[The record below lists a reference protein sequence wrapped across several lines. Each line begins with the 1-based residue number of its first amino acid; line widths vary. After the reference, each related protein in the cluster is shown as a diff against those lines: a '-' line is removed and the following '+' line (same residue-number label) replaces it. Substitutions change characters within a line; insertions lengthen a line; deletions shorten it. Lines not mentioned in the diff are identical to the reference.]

1 LVVMLM
7 TRPRDGREWA
17 VALIST
23 FVVSLGGGAAAI
35 MHYGLQSWLTSYVGL
50 VATGGLFFAC
60 GLPGWVLVRI
70 AFNTLNRWQD
80 KTAGEVAAEV
90 KEILP

>member
-1 LVVMLM
+1 MLM
-7 TRPRDGREWA
+7 TRPGDAREWA

-50 VATGGLFFAC
+50 AGGNPMTKGGPA
-60 GLPGWVLVRI
+60 
-70 AFNTLNRWQD
+70 
-80 KTAGEVAAEV
+80 
-90 KEILP
+90 